1 MEVYESFARVYD
13 SLMDDVPYR
22 EWADRILS
30 LLREEGMTGGLALDL
45 GCGTGKMTRLM
56 DRAGYDMIGIDA
68 SLDMLQIARE
78 NSPDGILYLLQ
89 DMREFELYGTV
100 GAVISVCD
108 SLNYILSEEELLE
121 VFSLV
126 RNYLDPGGFFVF
138 DINTEHKYRDVIGD
152 SVIAEDRDRV
162 SFIWYNRY
170 EEEERRNYIDLNVF
184 VREEDGRYR
193 KFSEMHIQAGYTYEM
208 IAGLIRQS
216 GLVLKKA
223 FDGYSMRPADD
234 TSERILFV
242 CRKQELG
249 ENNE

>member
-22 EWADRILS
+22 EWADRILAV
-30 LLREEGMTGGLALDL
+30 LKEEGIKDGLALDL

-56 DRAGYDMIGIDA
+56 DQAGYDMIGLDT

-78 NSPDGILYLLQ
+78 NSPEDILYLLQ

-108 SLNYILSEEELLE
+108 SLNYILEEEELAD

-126 RNYLDPGGFFVF
+126 RNYLDPGGLFIF
-138 DINTEHKYRDVIGD
+138 DMNTAHKYRDVMGD
-152 SVIAEDRDRV
+152 RVIAEDREQV
-162 SFIWYNRY
+162 SFIWYNHY
-170 EEEERRNYIDLNVF
+170 EEEEERNYIDLNLF

-193 KFSEMHIQAGYTYEM
+193 KFSEMHVQAGYTYEK

-216 GLVLKKA
+216 GLTLVNA
-223 FDGYSMRPADD
+223 FDGYSQEPADD
-234 TSERILFV
+234 ISQRILFV
-242 CRKQELG
+242 CRKQEIG